1 MLQPKS
7 QQHPRRVTQSLTPT
21 AAKEWRKCLRL
32 GAALRLFPPRA
43 RHFATSFF
51 GGCWCVFAPCSLF
64 RHMLTQWR
72 KNCARG
78 EKRLFVLRRGCCC
91 VILPP
96 LTIRG
101 VKITKCL
108 APRRL
113 AGCWAGAKRYARGAK
128 KCARGAALR
137 LFPPRAPLFS
147 PCSPFRPFAPA
158 PVLSLSP
165 RSLCSGARGCARG
178 VGGRIEI
185 SSYNG
190 RCTLFVN
197 TACARGLFG
206 VSSVFV
212 SRR

>member
-51 GGCWCVFAPCSLF
+51 GGCWCVFAPCSPF

-72 KNCARG
+72 KGCARG
-78 EKRLFVLRRGCCC
+78 ENRLFVLRRGCCC

-96 LTIRG
+96 FTIRG
-101 VKITKCL
+101 VKITMFL
-108 APRRL
+108 VPRCL
-113 AGCWAGAKRYARGAK
+113 AGCWTGAKRYARGAK

-147 PCSPFRPFAPA
+147 PCSPFRPCFPA
-158 PVLSLSP
+158 PVLPLSP
-165 RSLCSGARGCARG
+165 HSLRSGARGCARG
-178 VGGRIEI
+178 VGGKKEQPE
-185 SSYNG
+185 YNA
-190 RCTLFVN
+190 RCTLVVN
-197 TACARGLFG
+197 NACARASFG
-206 VSSVFV
+206 VSSVFI
-212 SRR
+212 SGR